1 MKFITNLLFKLNQL
15 NQLKQP
21 KNTKTQNDETLKNYL
36 YRSLIA
42 DNYLDIYFM
51 ENKNGNEIEK
61 KLSTAF
67 KNIFKSGDFENQGLR
82 TTSNIKDADAVIFML
97 SEHLTKQAINDL
109 LQLNNRVVKIGFI
122 TSAAKNEYDLSH
134 LDNLILVNQ
143 GNNSVIP
150 PKQLKKTLNV
160 SVNTEIIGLPLSPF
174 INTIR
179 EQHTENYITLQYQPY
194 TAEIGLYELIATSL
208 PSKYAGIKIKCKDN
222 KVAQKLVNH
231 FNYMKDNVFILD
243 NIVIIK
249 DNTIKTKEDVVL
261 QQHATIKLLK
271 IMRKYLEANQ

>member
-1 MKFITNLLFKLNQL
+1 MKFITNLLSNLNQ
-15 NQLKQP
+15 P
-21 KNTKTQNDETLKNYL
+21 KTAETRTDETLKNYL

-42 DNYLDIYFM
+42 DDFLDIYFT
-51 ENKNGNEIEK
+51 ENEHGNEIEK
-61 KLSTAF
+61 KLSTAL
-67 KNIFKSGDFENQGLR
+67 KNIFKSEDFENQGLR
-82 TTSNIKDADAVIFML
+82 TTSNIKEADAVIFML
-97 SEHLTKQAINDL
+97 SEHLTEKSIHEL
-109 LQLNNRVVKIGFI
+109 LELDDYVVKIGFI
-122 TSAAKNEYDLSH
+122 TSAAQNEYDLSN

-143 GNNSVIP
+143 GINSVIS
-150 PKQLKKTLNV
+150 PKQLKRTLKV
-160 SVNTEIIGLPLSPF
+160 ADKIIGLPLSPF

-179 EQHTENYITLQYQPY
+179 DQNTENYITLQYQPY

-208 PSKYAGIKIKCKDN
+208 PSKYAGIKIECKDN

-243 NIVIIK
+243 NLVIIK
-249 DNTIKTKEDVVL
+249 DNTVKTKEDIVL